1 MATPFMPKAIDQ
13 ALFDIDPAVALA
25 IARACGRR
33 RRHGYL
39 RRTGT
44 VVVSKPGAGIVGKTQ
59 NARAITRS
67 TEREVTNGTRRF
79 TGWEIAQR
87 TTDYIAR
94 LGTDGGVEVG
104 CFAGEPVRHHRSIGK
119 SNGKNAF
126 GFEGCSIWIARRA
139 YEGTDISRKSNV
151 VIFAAAQSWRWNMNK
166 EVHETDKS

>member
-1 MATPFMPKAIDQ
+1 MPKAIDQ
-13 ALFDIDPAVALA
+13 ALFDIDTAVALA

-39 RRTGT
+39 RRTTGT
-44 VVVSKPGAGIVGKTQ
+44 VVVSKPDARIVGKAQ
-59 NARAITRS
+59 NARAITSS
-67 TEREVTNGTRRF
+67 TEREVTNGARRF

-87 TTDYIAR
+87 TTDNIAR
-94 LGTDGGVEVG
+94 LWTNGGIEVG
-104 CFAGEPVRHHRSIGK
+104 CFAGEPVRHHRPIGK

-139 YEGTDISRKSNV
+139 YKGTDISCKSHV
-151 VIFAAAQSWRWNMNK
+151 VIFAAAQSWRRNMNK